1 MPHINSEIS
10 KYPTDLEKICM
21 HHLSTLFSYNIVPA
35 KQHFFLLNVIMFQGK
50 MFQGKLLSGLVLLQ
64 IALSLNFWLV
74 WTDCSPFRRNAPWE
88 NKPGSKKIALH
99 VVIANL
105 LQVFNN
111 MVSGHQI
118 QKQAHN
124 HMRWPKCYHDLKKKT
139 TGPVLF
145 KNMHLMNASY
155 FLFFNKNILN

>member
-1 MPHINSEIS
+1 MPI
-10 KYPTDLEKICM
+10 ICPCQ
-21 HHLSTLFSYNIVPA
+21 TA
-35 KQHFFLLNVIMFQGK
+35 FFLLKVI

-64 IALSLNFWLV
+64 IVLSLNFWLV
-74 WTDCSPFRRNAPWE
+74 WTDCSPFRRNAPLE

-105 LQVFNN
+105 LQVFNS

-124 HMRWPKCYHDLKKKT
+124 HMRWPKCYHDLKKKKKT

-155 FLFFNKNILN
+155 FLFLIKTF